1 MVQASDVQKLRG
13 ETGAGIMEC
22 KKALSEAD
30 GDFTKAKE
38 IIRGMGL
45 AKADTKSARIAGAG
59 RIESYVHNDRVGVL
73 LEIRSETDFVARSEP
88 FMELAHNIAMQI
100 AAMDPENVEAL
111 LTQEFIKDSETTI
124 AELIKGGIAKLG
136 ENIQVIR
143 FIRYEI

>member
-1 MVQASDVQKLRG
+1 MVKASDVQKLRI

-38 IIRGMGL
+38 IIKERGL
-45 AKADTKSARIAGAG
+45 AKADTKSQRVAGAG

-100 AAMDPENVEAL
+100 AAMDPESVEAL
-111 LTQEFIKDSETTI
+111 LAQEFVKDPKTTI
-124 AELIKGGIAKLG
+124 SDLVKGGIAKLG

-143 FIRYEI
+143 FTRYEI

>member
-45 AKADTKSARIAGAG
+45 AKADTKSARVAGAG

-73 LEIRSETDFVARSEP
+73 LEIHSETDFVARSEP
-88 FMELAHNIAMQI
+88 FTELAHNIVMQI
-100 AAMDPENVEAL
+100 AAMNPESVEML
-111 LTQEFIKDSETTI
+111 LNQEFIKDSKTTI
-124 AELIKGGIAKLG
+124 SELIKGTIAKLG
-136 ENIQVIR
+136 ENIQVVR

>member
-1 MVQASDVQKLRG
+1 MVEAKDVQKLRV

-38 IIRGMGL
+38 IIRNMGL
-45 AKADTKSARIAGAG
+45 AKADKKSERVAGAG

-73 LEIRSETDFVARSEP
+73 LEIHSETDFVARSEP
-88 FMELAHNIAMQI
+88 FMELSHNVAMQI

-111 LTQEFIKDSETTI
+111 LTQEFIKDSKTTI
-124 AELIKGGIAKLG
+124 SELIKGAIAKLG
-136 ENIQVIR
+136 ENIQVVK
-143 FIRYEI
+143 FTRYEI

>member
-1 MVQASDVQKLRG
+1 MVQANDVQKLRG

-22 KKALSEAD
+22 KKALAEAD

-45 AKADTKSARIAGAG
+45 AKADTKSARVAGAG
-59 RIESYVHNDRVGVL
+59 RIESYIHNDRVGVL
-73 LEIRSETDFVARSEP
+73 LEIHSETDFVARSEP

-100 AAMDPENVEAL
+100 AAMDPESVETL
-111 LTQEFIKDSETTI
+111 LTEEFIKDSKTTI
-124 AELIKGGIAKLG
+124 SELIKGTIAKLG
-136 ENIQVIR
+136 ENIQVVR